1 MSDNNNCVN
10 HVNKNDQIVSKTM
23 FTDEEAEVY
32 DRQIRLWG
40 LQTQQTIRVA
50 DILVIGLDGIATEVV
65 KNLVL
70 TGINSITMI
79 DDKLV
84 TKFDMLS
91 NLFTRNQIGLKRA
104 EACQKY
110 VLELNPMVD
119 VKIKDGSLKDLL
131 IDADQSKEY
140 IKQFHVVILVNYDLE
155 SSMKLNLICNES
167 NVPFVFA
174 CAWGFLSMVFLDLGQ
189 DFNENK
195 FITLKQAFAHKN
207 LSLKQMRNN
216 SKRDQIKLSK
226 YRSIFA
232 SIMTMFNYHRK
243 FDEFP
248 TPCSESNRN
257 EIHEKILSIERET
270 LNELNSSS
278 TVEKNGQISEP
289 LWQSLS
295 RQWHTKI
302 FGHFTFISSIVGGFL
317 AQETIRIVTKDKS
330 IDYNLFL
337 FYDNDCYNVKI
348 GL

>member
-10 HVNKNDQIVSKTM
+10 HVNKKDQIVSTTM

-40 LQTQQTIRVA
+40 IQTQQTIRAA

-110 VLELNPMVD
+110 VLELNPMVN

-155 SSMKLNLICNES
+155 SSMKLNQICNES

-195 FITLKQAFAHKN
+195 FITLKQAFARKN
-207 LSLKQMRNN
+207 LSLKQMRDN

-248 TPCSESNRN
+248 TPGSESNRN